1 MLYFCG
7 MKTTIRDVNKVLWKH
22 IRPHKGPVILL
33 LALVGLGTSV
43 QLIVPWLYKLFFDTI
58 LGDMTPFYGDIP
70 QTLVAITVL
79 VFVTNFFGN
88 LFWRGSG
95 VINAHIQPLI
105 MRNLERDS
113 YNYLQDHSYRF
124 FSNSFT
130 GGLIRKI
137 RRLSKSFHLLFDHMV
152 WHFFSLA
159 MTFIVA
165 VIVIGFRSPPLSI
178 AIIGFTIIFIIQN
191 IIFSKWKLGY
201 DEKRA
206 TIDSEVTATLADGV
220 TNNLNIK
227 LFGGFDFE
235 KNRFNDVS
243 GRFKKLMTFTWNLNE
258 INMTIQ
264 GLLFAILEFGV
275 IYYAIQFWQQGLLT
289 VGDFALLQ
297 SYILITFRK
306 MWDIG
311 RYIRDTYEAYADAKE
326 MVEILNTPHEIRDTK
341 TAKALEV
348 TRGRIEFKDVIFR
361 YAKTRTIL
369 DKLNLKI
376 KAKEKVALVGP
387 SGAGKSTIVKILFRF
402 FDIQRGQVLVDGQRI
417 TKVTQESLRNQ
428 IALVPQEAVLFHR
441 SIIENIRYGR
451 RDATDEEVVEAAK
464 KARCHDFILELSEG
478 YETLVGERG
487 IKLSGGERQR
497 VAIARAILKNAP
509 ILVLDE
515 ATSSL
520 DSESEALIQE
530 ALDELMKNK
539 TTIVIAHRL
548 STIMKMDRIVVIE
561 QGKVVD
567 MGTHAQL
574 KKKTG
579 TYKKLWEIQ
588 AGGFTK

>member
-1 MLYFCG
+1 
-7 MKTTIRDVNKVLWKH
+7 MKVTIRDVNKVLWKH
-22 IRPHKGPVILL
+22 IRPHWGK
-33 LALVGLGTSV
+33 ALFLFLFVGLGTAT
-43 QLIVPWLYKLFFDTI
+43 QLAVPWFYKVFFDVI
-58 LGDMTPFYGDIP
+58 LGDAPAWRGDIP
-70 QTLVAITVL
+70 STLIFITIIIFAINFVANI
-79 VFVTNFFGN
+79 
-88 LFWRGSG
+88 FWRASG
-95 VINAHIQPLI
+95 VIGSHLQPLI
-105 MRNLERDS
+105 VRNLDRDS
-113 YNYLQDHSYRF
+113 YSYLLNHSYKF
-124 FSNSFT
+124 FTDNF
-130 GGLIRKI
+130 GGSLLRKI
-137 RRLSKSFHLLFDHMV
+137 RRLSGSFTILFNNIL
-152 WHFFSLA
+152 WHFFSLTL
-159 MTFIVA
+159 TFIGAIV
-165 VIVIGFRSPPLSI
+165 VIGFRHPTISL
-178 AIIGFTIIFIIQN
+178 AIIAFTVVFVIQN
-191 IIFSKWKLGY
+191 IIFSKWKLKY
-201 DEKRA
+201 DERRA
-206 TIDSEVTATLADGV
+206 VVDSEVTATLADGV
-220 TNNLNIK
+220 TNSLNIQ
-227 LFGGFDFE
+227 LFGGSTFE
-235 KNRFNDVS
+235 NQRFWDVS
-243 GRFKKLMTFTWNLNE
+243 QRFKRLQTFTWNLNE

-275 IYYAIQFWQQGLLT
+275 IYYAIQFWQMGLLT
-289 VGDFALLQ
+289 IGDFALLQ

-326 MVEILNTPHEIRDTK
+326 MVEILNTPHEIRDSK
-341 TAKALEV
+341 TAKELKV
-348 TRGRIEFKDVIFR
+348 TRGRIEFKDVVFR

-387 SGAGKSTIVKILFRF
+387 SGAGKSTIVKLVFRF
-402 FDIQRGQVLVDGQRI
+402 FDIQRGQILIDGQPI

-441 SIIENIRYGR
+441 SIMENIRYGR
-451 RDATDEEVVEAAK
+451 RDATDEEVIEAAK
-464 KARCHDFILELSEG
+464 KARCHEFIIELAKG
-478 YETLVGERG
+478 YNTLVGERG

-497 VAIARAILKNAP
+497 VAIARAILKDAP

-520 DSESEALIQE
+520 DSESESLIQE

-548 STIMKMDRIVVIE
+548 STIMKMDRIVVME
-561 QGKVVD
+561 QGKVTD